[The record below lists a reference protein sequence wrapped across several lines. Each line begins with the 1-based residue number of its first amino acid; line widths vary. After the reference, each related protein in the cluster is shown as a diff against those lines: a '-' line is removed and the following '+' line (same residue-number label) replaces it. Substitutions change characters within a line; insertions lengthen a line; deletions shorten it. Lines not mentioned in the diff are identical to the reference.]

1 MYRLNITLNIEADH
15 KLFNEFM
22 QDNYPL
28 FTGFTTG
35 KQNTLYLYFTQEP
48 VEEDKNSIMSYYSSL
63 TSNDVSLTTLQVIYD
78 KQAYEG
84 SNFYNKF
91 SLDISERYR
100 NGDISIED
108 AYFIEKKILNI
119 KNFLKSGDWASAKY
133 ELQFIEIEQAYTQE
147 LHDTLKTEIDTYVNE
162 NY

>member
-1 MYRLNITLNIEADH
+1 MYRLDITFNINADH

-22 QDNYPL
+22 LENYPL

-35 KQNTLYLYFTQEP
+35 KLNTLYLYFTQEP
-48 VEEDKNSIMSYYSSL
+48 TQENKNSIATYYSSL
-63 TSNDVSLTTLQVIYD
+63 TTNDESITKIEKVYE

-84 SNFYNKF
+84 NDFYNKF
-91 SLDISERYR
+91 NLDISNKYR

-108 AYFIEKKILNI
+108 VYFIEKKLINIRIFLN
-119 KNFLKSGDWASAKY
+119 SGDWATAQY
-133 ELQFIEIEQAYTQE
+133 ELQFIDIEQSYTEE
-147 LHDTLKTEIDTYVNE
+147 LHNILKTKIDNYVNE